1 MFWTVANRALW
12 LMSSMFSMLFIFSMF
27 SMFYNLTCRSP
38 IQDCRNSQFVEPCS
52 WNQLINQSI
61 LIKVDTSSA
70 WYHLFFCAQDLKH
83 IEIKISRIA
92 FKAFLRM
99 LFIFINCPK
108 GNRPFRLPCGSTIYI
123 YKQNVYCFPNCTV
136 VFDGFPLKM
145 FVKLQ
150 SSYGKDL
157 VPPPQ

>member
-1 MFWTVANRALW
+1 
-12 LMSSMFSMLFIFSMF
+12 
-27 SMFYNLTCRSP
+27 
-38 IQDCRNSQFVEPCS
+38 
-52 WNQLINQSI
+52 
-61 LIKVDTSSA
+61 
-70 WYHLFFCAQDLKH
+70 
-83 IEIKISRIA
+83 
-92 FKAFLRM
+92 M

-157 VPPPQ
+157 VPPPPPPNKRNNDLVS